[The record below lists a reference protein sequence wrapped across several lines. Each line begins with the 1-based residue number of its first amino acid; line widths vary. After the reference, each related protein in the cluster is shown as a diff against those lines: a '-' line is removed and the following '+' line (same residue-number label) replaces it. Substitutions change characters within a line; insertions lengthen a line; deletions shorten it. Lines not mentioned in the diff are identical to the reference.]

1 MTYNMKTKIS
11 FFFAAM
17 AVLMTM
23 GFVSCVK
30 QEFDEPP
37 ASEIPV
43 GDVLTI
49 ADLRQ
54 MYADSSE
61 YTFDGDYSVYATVTM
76 DESTGNIYRTAFIQ
90 DATDATYLF
99 LNNSGGVTEGDS
111 IRLYLNG
118 CTLSEYGGVFQV
130 KDVDNDSSIVI
141 LANEHPL
148 MPQEIT
154 LAQMASGNYESK
166 LVKLTGV
173 QFASS
178 ELGKTWAESSDYG
191 NRTIEDDDDN
201 TAIVRTSSYASFGDV
216 ELPEGSGSMIGIA
229 SRYNETMQFYVR
241 SLTEVEMT
249 GDRFGNGGGGGGS
262 QIDPVASVDEDFSG
276 ETNYEDIAADGW
288 TNISVQGDRMWQG
301 KEYQSNLY
309 AQATGYNSGLS
320 AMETWLITPPVINTS
335 GDRVLKFESAMA
347 YWEHSG
353 DPLTILVSTDFTGD
367 NFASATWTEVSATL
381 PTSSSPENEW
391 IESGDIDLSAFT
403 GNVSVAFK
411 YVGSDTESTSI
422 RIDNVTIDDGAGG
435 GGGGG
440 TNDPVDELLADFEEF
455 DNYDDIIID
464 GWLNVAESGT
474 RMFLARQYDNNTY
487 AQATAYGSGE
497 ENISWLV
504 TPPINLQGQ
513 TFSFRTKDGYDN
525 GAILEVMISTDFDGT
540 GNPWD
545 ATWTDLEPEIAGGTT
560 NGYAQTWTES
570 GDITLPSSGIGYI
583 VFRYTG
589 DDPAHTTTFQIDD
602 VNISLP

>member
-1 MTYNMKTKIS
+1 
-11 FFFAAM
+11 
-17 AVLMTM
+17 
-23 GFVSCVK
+23 
-30 QEFDEPP
+30 
-37 ASEIPV
+37 
-43 GDVLTI
+43 
-49 ADLRQ
+49 
-54 MYADSSE
+54 
-61 YTFDGDYSVYATVTM
+61 
-76 DESTGNIYRTAFIQ
+76 
-90 DATDATYLF
+90 
-99 LNNSGGVTEGDS
+99 
-111 IRLYLNG
+111 
-118 CTLSEYGGVFQV
+118 
-130 KDVDNDSSIVI
+130 
-141 LANEHPL
+141 
-148 MPQEIT
+148 
-154 LAQMASGNYESK
+154 
-166 LVKLTGV
+166 
-173 QFASS
+173 
-178 ELGKTWAESSDYG
+178 
-191 NRTIEDDDDN
+191 
-201 TAIVRTSSYASFGDV
+201 
-216 ELPEGSGSMIGIA
+216 
-229 SRYNETMQFYVR
+229 MQFYVR